1 MWCPVE
7 RCAVSAQ
14 SAPALASAFVW
25 VRGDA
30 GLVVGVVDG
39 AVVVVVAGV
48 VVLAGAVGVCAGS
61 CTQRR
66 AISQRAPRVQSA
78 SVVQLPR
85 DCVISSVHGIP
96 PRGPGREPLD
106 VEVSTQRPRG
116 VSSQRHGSGDGH
128 GQLCTGQCGC
138 AGQVCVWSP
147 HCVGA
152 Q

>member
-1 MWCPVE
+1 MSEQRP
-7 RCAVSAQ
+7 
-14 SAPALASAFVW
+14 PALASALELVCGGA
-25 VRGDA
+25 VLA
-30 GLVVGVVDG
+30 GVVVDG
-39 AVVVVVAGV
+39 VVVVVG
-48 VVLAGAVGVCAGS
+48 AGAAVIGGGAGAGS

-66 AISQRAPRVQSA
+66 AISQRASRVQSA

-116 VSSQRHGSGDGH
+116 VSSQRHGSGDGQ

-138 AGQVCVWSP
+138 GGQVCVSSP